1 MEMQLLFEA
10 LSTINPVIEG
20 LSGTKVGAEYPYQY
34 WCSTSDYDGIGV
46 RAVTM
51 DNGQWMTTGK
61 TESTALP
68 VRVILAF

>member
-1 MEMQLLFEA
+1 
-10 LSTINPVIEG
+10 
-20 LSGTKVGAEYPYQY
+20 
-34 WCSTSDYDGIGV
+34 
-46 RAVTM
+46 VTM

>member
-1 MEMQLLFEA
+1 
-10 LSTINPVIEG
+10 
-20 LSGTKVGAEYPYQY
+20 VGAEYPYQY